1 MSRGQGDERGSRLAR
16 ILEEVR
22 EARSPT
28 VSGEFVKAV
37 GELEE
42 RNQFAED
49 RKSALKE
56 LRKALES
63 EVRRVSLEEAK

>member
-1 MSRGQGDERGSRLAR
+1 MSKSQASQRGSRLVR

-22 EARSPT
+22 DVRSPN

-49 RKSALKE
+49 RKSTLKE

-63 EVRRVSLEEAK
+63 EVRRVSVEEST